1 MKAFHNPLQLFSVP
15 ETAKLL
21 NLSEHC
27 VRRLIKERRL
37 PVTRVRQRVMVSST
51 AIARFIK
58 KNTFRVFDGDGNCSD
73 IVFKS

>member
-1 MKAFHNPLQLFSVP
+1 MKVSHNPLQLFSVR

-27 VRRLIKERRL
+27 VWRLIKQRRL
-37 PVTRVRQRVMVSST
+37 PVTKIQQRVMMSST

-58 KNTFRVFDGDGNCSD
+58 KNTFRVFDGDGTRSD
-73 IVFKS
+73 IVFRS